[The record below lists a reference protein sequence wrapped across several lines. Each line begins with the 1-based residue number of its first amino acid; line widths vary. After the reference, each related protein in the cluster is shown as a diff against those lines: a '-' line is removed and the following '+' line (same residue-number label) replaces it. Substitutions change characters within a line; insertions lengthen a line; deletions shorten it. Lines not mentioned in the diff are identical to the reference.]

1 MTFAE
6 NFKRLRNELGL
17 SQAKLS
23 KVTKIPLDTIKSWE
37 SGRTIPAEYIQDMV
51 IDRLKSMVAE
61 KILKNL

>member
-37 SGRTIPAEYIQDMV
+37 SGRKIPAEYIQEMV